1 MTAAPRRTML
11 KLALALGLAASAAA
25 CAHKPP
31 PPLADTGPG
40 GPPPPPSDGYV
51 APTGPVSGGPGAP
64 IPGSV
69 RDFVVSAG
77 DRVFFE
83 LNADTVSGEG
93 RAVLDS
99 QAQWLQ
105 RYPRVMVRI
114 EGNCDERG
122 TREYNLAL
130 GERRAEGVKSYLV
143 SRGVS
148 PARITTISYGKEKPT
163 DPGTGDDAYAHNR
176 NAHTAIAGGAAGGD
190 TSSDFS
196 GAGGPQ

>member
-1 MTAAPRRTML
+1 MTSPPRKTVL
-11 KLALALGLAASAAA
+11 KLAMALGLAASAAA

-31 PPLADTGPG
+31 PPPVDTV
-40 GPPPPPSDGYV
+40 PPPPAPPPGPDQGYAPPS
-51 APTGPVSGGPGAP
+51 GPVAGAP

-69 RDFVVSAG
+69 RDFVLSAG
-77 DRVFFE
+77 DRVYFE
-83 LNADTVSGEG
+83 LNADTVSAEG
-93 RAVLDS
+93 QGVLNS

-105 RYPRVMVRI
+105 RYPQVMVRV

-130 GERRAEGVKSYLV
+130 GARRAEFVKNYLV

-148 PARITTISYGKEKPT
+148 PARITTISFGKERPIDAGT
-163 DPGTGDDAYAHNR
+163 DENAYAHNR
-176 NAHTAIAGGAAGGD
+176 NGHTAIVSGAIGGG

-196 GAGGPQ
+196 GGAPQ